1 VRVRRH
7 QAFAMAPVTDIL
19 MPQYPVDKTC
29 VMLSQMVDVFRT
41 LDMGNENAD
50 ALGVSPASCPEAI
63 TVGATKC
70 PTDSSGQR

>member
-1 VRVRRH
+1 
-7 QAFAMAPVTDIL
+7 
-19 MPQYPVDKTC
+19 
-29 VMLSQMVDVFRT
+29 MLSQMVDVFRT